1 MPLPDIWSDA
11 CVADLHRRIDS
22 LTPSTQPRWG
32 TMNVAQM
39 LGHCC
44 MPYAQALG
52 DDTQKSAWYIRLVLQ
67 LFFKKTMTNEVPYKQ
82 SQPTNPAFIMPAD
95 SEFEPNRIRLKE
107 YVRRFADQGRSAFEG
122 RHQISLGNLTAL
134 EWNNLMYKHL
144 DHHLRQFG
152 V

>member
-1 MPLPDIWSDA
+1 
-11 CVADLHRRIDS
+11 
-22 LTPSTQPRWG
+22 
-32 TMNVAQM
+32 MNVAQM

-107 YVRRFADQGRSAFEG
+107 YVRRFADQSRSAFEG
-122 RHQISLGNLTAL
+122 RHQISLGKLTAL

-152 V
+152 VRR

>member
-11 CVADLHRRIDS
+11 CVTELHRRIDS
-22 LTPSTQPRWG
+22 LTPSTQPKWG

-67 LFFKKTMTNEVPYKQ
+67 LFFKKSMTNEVPYKP
-82 SQPTNPAFIMPAD
+82 SMPTNPAFIMPAD
-95 SEFEPNRIRLKE
+95 SEFEPNRDRLKA
-107 YVRRFADQGRSAFEG
+107 YIRRFADQGRASFEG
-122 RHQISLGNLTAL
+122 RNQLSLGKLSAT

-152 V
+152 E